1 MLNNKQKKYTKFF
14 EILIQIGLIILCKVQ
29 KWIRF
34 YI

>member
-1 MLNNKQKKYTKFF
+1 MLNNKQKYTKFF
-14 EILIQIGLIILCKVQ
+14 KILIQIGLIILWKVQ